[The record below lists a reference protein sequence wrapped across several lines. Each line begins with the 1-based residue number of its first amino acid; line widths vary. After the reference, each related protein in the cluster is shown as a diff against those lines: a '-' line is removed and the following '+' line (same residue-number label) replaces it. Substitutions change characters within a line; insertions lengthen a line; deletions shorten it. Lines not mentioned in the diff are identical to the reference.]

1 MIKEIK
7 KNQIYT
13 VDFFGNFVYILLRKD
28 LQMRD
33 EKQIE
38 GYKNGVNYHRPLFK
52 FKRIV
57 IKSIKNL
64 VRNMQQRKT
73 NLYWLL

>member
-1 MIKEIK
+1 MMKGFK

-38 GYKNGVNYHRPLFK
+38 GYKNGVN
-52 FKRIV
+52 
-57 IKSIKNL
+57 
-64 VRNMQQRKT
+64 
-73 NLYWLL
+73 